1 MENRVYAV
9 IDLKSFY
16 ASVECVERG
25 LDPMNTNLV
34 VADSSRTEK
43 TICLAVSPSLK
54 KYGLSGRSRL
64 FEVVQTV
71 KKIILKVFNKIDLEK
86 ASSGFDKMENKMTFP
101 AARLFLH
108 FFAICGV
115 LGVIG
120 GICVI
125 LYAFTPTI
133 PENVK
138 KPKLI
143 ERTDMTFE
151 EYQNYITNSKSAKKK
166 NSQAATF
173 QQANEYNQENK
184 NPPNIS
190 FDKIQEVLPDIKFFE
205 KGKRINTC
213 DKSEGHYEYGD
224 WGDFIYPS
232 RCYQTGTVDTKITRI
247 YRALLNQAFPND
259 SLQQQKALDKIA
271 LHLTNYQPTSR
282 KDILG
287 VSLEWLKFDDSEL
300 FNLWE
305 SIDKA
310 LGNATLAQ
318 STLNP
323 EKIFKAM
330 FSFVSKKEGSEYSE
344 RVNVLKKSLPLI
356 QQAGGDEK
364 YSVFYTI
371 GLFYANNGYEE
382 WDLATKNFLSL
393 KQLQTQDSLA
403 QNLSNFYTVINLRDE
418 KRVDDNKKM
427 QEEYEINVSNA
438 KKRDEERITEKAGLS
453 IIGLYII
460 GGGFATITIF
470 AIILLFFSMQRIFSR
485 MESAFKSME
494 NMIKTN
500 KA

>member
-1 MENRVYAV
+1 MALNEKNVKGFKVLALFQT
-9 IDLKSFY
+9 IKFFILSF
-16 ASVECVERG
+16 
-25 LDPMNTNLV
+25 
-34 VADSSRTEK
+34 
-43 TICLAVSPSLK
+43 LK
-54 KYGLSGRSRL
+54 K
-64 FEVVQTV
+64 
-71 KKIILKVFNKIDLEK
+71 IDTEK
-86 ASSGFDKMENKMTFP
+86 ASSNFDKMENKMTFP

-115 LGVIG
+115 LAVIG
-120 GICVI
+120 GICVVF
-125 LYAFTPTI
+125 YSFTPTI
-133 PENVK
+133 PEYVK
-138 KPKLI
+138 EPKLI
-143 ERTDMTFE
+143 DRTDLTYE
-151 EYQNYITNSKSAKKK
+151 EYQSFIDASKKGNKNNIQSNNSRQITDSD
-166 NSQAATF
+166 
-173 QQANEYNQENK
+173 QENK

-310 LGNATLAQ
+310 LGNAALAQ

-330 FSFVSKKEGSEYSE
+330 LSFVSKKDGSEYSE

-364 YSVFYTI
+364 YNVFYTI

-393 KQLQTQDSLA
+393 KQLQSQDSLA
-403 QNLSNFYTVINLRDE
+403 QNLSNFYKIISLRDE
-418 KRVDDNKKM
+418 KRMDDNKKM
-427 QEEYEINVSNA
+427 QDEYDVEVANA
-438 KKRDEERITEKAGLS
+438 KSRDSERIAAKAGMSLV
-453 IIGLYII
+453 GLYII

-470 AIILLFFSMQRIFSR
+470 AMILLFFSLQRIFSR
-485 MESAFKSME
+485 MENVFKNME
-494 NMIKTN
+494 LMMKSN
-500 KA
+500 KE

>member
-1 MENRVYAV
+1 MQSLTLVNATTHALFVSIKDGDISRRTRQTPMFITMEAHMASNEEMTNEKVSK
-9 IDLKSFY
+9 IDAL
-16 ASVECVERG
+16 
-25 LDPMNTNLV
+25 L
-34 VADSSRTEK
+34 
-43 TICLAVSPSLK
+43 
-54 KYGLSGRSRL
+54 
-64 FEVVQTV
+64 QTA
-71 KKIILKVFNKIDLEK
+71 KKIILKVFNKIDPEK

-125 LYAFTPTI
+125 LYSFTPTI
-133 PENVK
+133 PENVQ

-151 EYQNYITNSKSAKKK
+151 EYQNYITNSKAAKKK
-166 NSQAATF
+166 KSQAATF

-184 NPPNIS
+184 NSPNIS

-247 YRALLNQAFPND
+247 YRALLNQTFPND

-287 VSLEWLKFDDSEL
+287 ASLEWLKFDDSEL

-310 LGNATLAQ
+310 LGNAALAQ

-438 KKRDEERITEKAGLS
+438 KKRDEERITQKAGMS
-453 IIGLYII
+453 MIGLYII

-485 MESAFKSME
+485 MECAFKSME

>member
-1 MENRVYAV
+1 MEAHMASNEEMTNEKVSK
-9 IDLKSFY
+9 IDAL
-16 ASVECVERG
+16 
-25 LDPMNTNLV
+25 L
-34 VADSSRTEK
+34 
-43 TICLAVSPSLK
+43 
-54 KYGLSGRSRL
+54 
-64 FEVVQTV
+64 QTA
-71 KKIILKVFNKIDLEK
+71 KKILLKVFNKIDPEK

-125 LYAFTPTI
+125 LYSFTPTI
-133 PENVK
+133 PEKIK

-151 EYQNYITNSKSAKKK
+151 EYQNYIANSKSAKKK
-166 NSQAATF
+166 KSQAATS
-173 QQANEYNQENK
+173 QQANEYDQENK

-232 RCYQTGTVDTKITRI
+232 RCYQTGTVDTKITKI
-247 YRALLNQAFPND
+247 YRTHLNQAFPND
-259 SLQQQKALDKIA
+259 SLQQQKTLDKIA

-287 VSLEWLKFDDSEL
+287 ASLEWLKFDDPDL

-310 LGNATLAQ
+310 LGNAALAQ

-330 FSFVSKKEGSEYSE
+330 LSFVSKKDGSDFVSKKDGSEYKKDGSEYGE

-371 GLFYANNGYEE
+371 GRFYANNGYEE

-393 KQLQTQDSLA
+393 KQLQSQDSLA
-403 QNLSNFYTVINLRDE
+403 QNLSNFYTIISLRDE

-438 KKRDEERITEKAGLS
+438 KERDEKRITQKAGLS
-453 IIGLYII
+453 MIGLYII

>member
-1 MENRVYAV
+1 M
-9 IDLKSFY
+9 
-16 ASVECVERG
+16 
-25 LDPMNTNLV
+25 
-34 VADSSRTEK
+34 
-43 TICLAVSPSLK
+43 
-54 KYGLSGRSRL
+54 
-64 FEVVQTV
+64 
-71 KKIILKVFNKIDLEK
+71 
-86 ASSGFDKMENKMTFP
+86 
-101 AARLFLH
+101 
-108 FFAICGV
+108 
-115 LGVIG
+115 
-120 GICVI
+120 
-125 LYAFTPTI
+125 
-133 PENVK
+133 
-138 KPKLI
+138 
-143 ERTDMTFE
+143 
-151 EYQNYITNSKSAKKK
+151 
-166 NSQAATF
+166 
-173 QQANEYNQENK
+173 
-184 NPPNIS
+184 
-190 FDKIQEVLPDIKFFE
+190 
-205 KGKRINTC
+205 
-213 DKSEGHYEYGD
+213 
-224 WGDFIYPS
+224 
-232 RCYQTGTVDTKITRI
+232 
-247 YRALLNQAFPND
+247 NQAFPND